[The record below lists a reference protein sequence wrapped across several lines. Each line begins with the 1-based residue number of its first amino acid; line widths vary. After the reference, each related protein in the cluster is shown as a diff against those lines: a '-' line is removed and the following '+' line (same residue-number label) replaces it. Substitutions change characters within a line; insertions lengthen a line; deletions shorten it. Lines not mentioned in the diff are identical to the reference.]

1 MGIFSSLF
9 GGNKEPSDSS
19 MSVEYATKIAG
30 AYGNILENNA
40 PVPGTFADTSK
51 LPYPKP
57 IIKQALT
64 LLLSSN
70 TDMQINE
77 HIKTAYL
84 LLADWQEGIGPTNVG
99 LDITSM
105 DISADPVQLA
115 GKIASQDNDI
125 EKWQTIANEER
136 QRLKTEL
143 DNLQTL

>member
-9 GGNKEPSDSS
+9 GNNKKTSDSP
-19 MSVEYATKIAG
+19 MSVERATEIAS
-30 AYGNILENNA
+30 AYGNVLENNA

-70 TDMQINE
+70 SDIQIKD

-84 LLADWQEGIGPTNVG
+84 LLADWQEGIGPANAG

-105 DISADPVQLA
+105 DISADPMQIA
-115 GKIASQDNDI
+115 EKIASQDNDI
-125 EKWQTIANEER
+125 EKWQTIANEEC
-136 QRLKTEL
+136 QQLKTEL
-143 DNLQTL
+143 DNL

>member
-64 LLLSSN
+64 LLLKSN
-70 TDMQINE
+70 TDIQVKD

-84 LLADWQEGIGPTNVG
+84 FLADWQEGIGSTNVG
-99 LDITSM
+99 LDLTGM
-105 DISADPVQLA
+105 DISADPMQLVE
-115 GKIASQDNDI
+115 KITSQDNGI

-136 QRLKTEL
+136 QQLKTEL
-143 DNLQTL
+143 DNL

>member
-9 GGNKEPSDSS
+9 GGNKKQSDSS
-19 MSVEYATKIAG
+19 MSVERATEIAG
-30 AYGNILENNA
+30 AYGDVLENNA

-64 LLLSSN
+64 LLLKSN
-70 TDMQINE
+70 TDIQVKD

-84 LLADWQEGIGPTNVG
+84 FLADWQEGIGSTNVG
-99 LDITSM
+99 LDLTGM
-105 DISADPVQLA
+105 DISADPMQLVE
-115 GKIASQDNDI
+115 KITSQDNGI

-136 QRLKTEL
+136 QQLKTEL
-143 DNLQTL
+143 DNL